1 MFDPDTINAMGEAFD
16 KVRASIGEQP
26 GIRLHT
32 IAVEI
37 ISAARRGERDP
48 ERLCEAALTALGFCP
63 SHYLKRKANECYA
76 LAAESRRNLMDFEG
90 QHREELIKWEQTWLT
105 LAETFETLAV
115 IK

>member
-37 ISAARRGERDP
+37 ISAARRGELDP

-76 LAAESRRNLMDFEG
+76 LAAESPGKPHGFRG
-90 QHREELIKWEQTWLT
+90 T
-105 LAETFETLAV
+105 AP
-115 IK
+115 